1 MKITSVPT
9 VTSNEIWNEWNIR
22 VFDCCFTECAEND
35 SYVVLDL
42 SEDRVDELKEDIEW
56 QTGKGDSAYLHRLKN
71 ELDLIENFRNIG
83 YTISI
88 LVYVSW

>member
-1 MKITSVPT
+1 MKIVNVPT
-9 VTSNEIWNEWNIR
+9 VTSDEILNEWDIR

-42 SEDRVDELKEDIEW
+42 TEDRVEELKEDIEW
-56 QTGKGDSAYLHRLKN
+56 QTGKGDSAYLHRLQN
-71 ELDLIENFRNIG
+71 ELDLVENFRNIG
-83 YTISI
+83 YTVSI

>member
-1 MKITSVPT
+1 MKIVNVPT
-9 VTSNEIWNEWNIR
+9 VTSDEIWNEWNIR

-42 SEDRVDELKEDIEW
+42 TEDKVDILKEDIEW
-56 QTGKGDSAYLHRLKN
+56 QAGKGDSTYLRRLKN
-71 ELDLIENFRNIG
+71 ELNLVENFRNIG

>member
-1 MKITSVPT
+1 MKITSVST
-9 VTSNEIWNEWNIR
+9 VTSEEIFNEWNIR
-22 VFDCCFTECAEND
+22 VFDCCFVECVEND

-56 QTGKGDSAYLHRLKN
+56 QTGKGDSVYLRRLKN
-71 ELDLIENFRNIG
+71 ELNLVENFRSIG
-83 YTISI
+83 YTTSI

>member
-1 MKITSVPT
+1 MKIVNVPT
-9 VTSNEIWNEWNIR
+9 VTSDEIQNEWNIR

-42 SEDRVDELKEDIEW
+42 TEDKVDILKEDIEW
-56 QTGKGDSAYLHRLKN
+56 QAGKGDSAYLRRLKN
-71 ELDLIENFRNIG
+71 ELNLVENFRNIG